1 MKHLIHFTAKLK
13 TEFFSVLPDAAISLF
28 LIAGSLCGFLSAFDI
43 SCDFIVVIFC
53 FFLAAVFL
61 HINMLRSSFRRFLGY
76 VCYFIIYF
84 LGVSSLGNYIN
95 TGFYY
100 ILNETIT
107 ALSAYVGAT
116 DGQEYRLLVSDTMNA
131 VTVFTIFIGM
141 FLLIPIASAVS
152 RKKSVISS
160 VVYTFPAFAIPVYV
174 HQEPG
179 FFWSVLL
186 ICGYLLL
193 LAFRWM
199 HRGRENL
206 ENKITPRTKLVF
218 IGGLWGMISIFV
230 LIFSLIFPD
239 SLYQKNYTEPDF
251 KTAGYEKTATLLQ
264 FGLSGFFNNYTGA
277 GGMAGGV
284 LGGIYAI
291 QPDYE
296 TDLIAEFSPFN
307 ADTLYLRGYVG
318 ITYDHNRWL
327 STDDFKDSKTF
338 VPYDDLISEV
348 FSLKKDFENNLPFSE
363 KELIRIRNVGASPLY
378 SYVPYYSD
386 EENTT
391 AEDSYANY
399 VVYPYHQTVSHRI
412 LQQSEHEF
420 YLSVPEDNAEVIQNL
435 CKDKKISG
443 TTDEI
448 IAKIQN
454 LFSEEYTY
462 TMMPGKTPSKEDFV
476 TYFLTKSK
484 KGYCAHF
491 ASSAVLMLRSL
502 GIPAR
507 YVEGYALGASEMQ
520 DGTVLRNKDVN
531 DYHKGYR
538 ELEESGVLRCEIND
552 SQAHAWVEYYDEN
565 FGWRIAE
572 FTPAGSEET
581 SSASLLSS
589 LAGLFGQQT
598 PSFLTISRNTK
609 TDSRQTD
616 GNISSV
622 ETTFPGL
629 LLCIDS
635 ALIFSLVLWYLRY
648 FYCTTPGKLIRIYS
662 LTCDKIRKKQPAFSS
677 CHSHREQ
684 LGFLKEHYLR
694 KSNTADLEEL
704 GAFLQKI
711 SYATFEEHKFT
722 KEEKRLVKNLCKI
735 LWAARL
741 RT

>member
-1 MKHLIHFTAKLK
+1 
-13 TEFFSVLPDAAISLF
+13 
-28 LIAGSLCGFLSAFDI
+28 
-43 SCDFIVVIFC
+43 
-53 FFLAAVFL
+53 
-61 HINMLRSSFRRFLGY
+61 
-76 VCYFIIYF
+76 
-84 LGVSSLGNYIN
+84 
-95 TGFYY
+95 
-100 ILNETIT
+100 
-107 ALSAYVGAT
+107 
-116 DGQEYRLLVSDTMNA
+116 
-131 VTVFTIFIGM
+131 
-141 FLLIPIASAVS
+141 
-152 RKKSVISS
+152 
-160 VVYTFPAFAIPVYV
+160 
-174 HQEPG
+174 
-179 FFWSVLL
+179 
-186 ICGYLLL
+186 
-193 LAFRWM
+193 
-199 HRGRENL
+199 
-206 ENKITPRTKLVF
+206 
-218 IGGLWGMISIFV
+218 
-230 LIFSLIFPD
+230 
-239 SLYQKNYTEPDF
+239 
-251 KTAGYEKTATLLQ
+251 
-264 FGLSGFFNNYTGA
+264 
-277 GGMAGGV
+277 
-284 LGGIYAI
+284 
-291 QPDYE
+291 
-296 TDLIAEFSPFN
+296 
-307 ADTLYLRGYVG
+307 
-318 ITYDHNRWL
+318 
-327 STDDFKDSKTF
+327 
-338 VPYDDLISEV
+338 
-348 FSLKKDFENNLPFSE
+348 
-363 KELIRIRNVGASPLY
+363 
-378 SYVPYYSD
+378 
-386 EENTT
+386 
-391 AEDSYANY
+391 
-399 VVYPYHQTVSHRI
+399 
-412 LQQSEHEF
+412 
-420 YLSVPEDNAEVIQNL
+420 
-435 CKDKKISG
+435 
-443 TTDEI
+443 
-448 IAKIQN
+448 
-454 LFSEEYTY
+454 
-462 TMMPGKTPSKEDFV
+462 MMPGKTPSKEDFI

-598 PSFLTISRNTK
+598 PSFFTISRSTK

-616 GNISSV
+616 GSISSV

-684 LGFLKEHYLR
+684 LAFLKEHYLR
-694 KSNTADLEEL
+694 KNNTADLEEL

-711 SYATFEEHKFT
+711 SYATLEDHKFT